1 MTVVVN
7 RAAAAAQTRWD
18 HWEGRYR
25 RSSRRRARYAR
36 VVAVLIFA
44 AVFANLLLQLLARRT

>member
-1 MTVVVN
+1 VNVAVN

>member
-1 MTVVVN
+1 MTVVVD
-7 RAAAAAQTRWD
+7 RQAAAAQTRWD
-18 HWEGRYR
+18 QWEGRYQ

-44 AVFANLLLQLLARRT
+44 AVIANLLLQLLARRT

>member
-1 MTVVVN
+1 VN
-7 RAAAAAQTRWD
+7 VAIDRAAAAAQTRWD